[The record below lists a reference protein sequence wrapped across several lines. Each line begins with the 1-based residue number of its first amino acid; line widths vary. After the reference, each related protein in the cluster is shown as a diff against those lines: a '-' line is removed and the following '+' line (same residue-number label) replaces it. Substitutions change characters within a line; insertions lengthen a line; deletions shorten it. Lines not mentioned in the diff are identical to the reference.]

1 MLILFTDFS
10 SLLLSFF
17 KIGSNNSSG
26 ADKWIE
32 VSYTQWAEKKK
43 DKLTQLEGMLKKY
56 EAESPDIGAWIK
68 RRVVEAEL
76 STFGK
81 EL

>member
-1 MLILFTDFS
+1 MFYYFHH
-10 SLLLSFF
+10 FAA
-17 KIGSNNSSG
+17 GSTNSTV

-56 EAESPDIGAWIK
+56 EADSPDIGAWIK
-68 RRVVEAEL
+68 RRVAEVE
-76 STFGK
+76 SSFHK